1 MSCPCVPEAL
11 EETCDAPLNVAI
23 AAPRPPCHR
32 QQTVA
37 TGPSPRVSLAEPG
50 VHAVIGADDAL
61 VRGVE
66 QLRRHEDALAADV
79 YRGLLELDWFTT
91 LDADLRSWIQLLVQR
106 QVHVFLE
113 QLDRGEAARPELT
126 FLTAN
131 SGRRQSITLEQST
144 ALIQQGCRT
153 LVDRCGRLVDPPSV
167 LAVVLQAEAFLRE
180 TAFEVAK
187 IYARSAERRGA
198 AEARQ
203 QARLVSA
210 LVDDLPPAVL
220 TARAAGLVPAS
231 GQLRVVGIVT
241 HEAPTAVLAVLQWRA
256 RRESLPFVAAV
267 QGDAVLAVT
276 ADDVP
281 VLERVLPEDSVRV
294 AVLGRAAD
302 GVTRLQPSVRE
313 VLSSLRALP
322 ARRGTERVVTA
333 DDLLAER
340 AMCGDEAAKAALH
353 QRCVVPLLG
362 AGGDLLET
370 VEALLEANGVL
381 EMVARGLPAHVNTVR
396 YRLGRVVA
404 LTGRDP
410 RRLRDACEFHL
421 ALVHHRLATAAG
433 TPP

>member
-1 MSCPCVPEAL
+1 MS
-11 EETCDAPLNVAI
+11 
-23 AAPRPPCHR
+23 AASARL
-32 QQTVA
+32 
-37 TGPSPRVSLAEPG
+37 SLAG
-50 VHAVIGADDAL
+50 AGGRAVIGADDAL

-66 QLRRHEDALAADV
+66 QLRQHEDALAADV
-79 YRGLLELDWFTT
+79 FRGLLELDWFPT
-91 LDADLRSWIQLLVQR
+91 LDADHRSWIQLLVQR

-126 FLTAN
+126 FLKTN
-131 SGRRQSITLEQST
+131 PGRRHAITLEQST
-144 ALIQQGCRT
+144 SLVQQGCRT
-153 LVDRCGRLVDPPSV
+153 LVERCGQLVDPPSV
-167 LAVVLQAEAFLRE
+167 LAVVRQAEAFLRE

-210 LVDDLPPAVL
+210 LVDELPAEVL
-220 TARAAGLVPAS
+220 TARAAGLVPDTGS
-231 GQLRVVGIVT
+231 LRVVGIVT
-241 HEAPTAVLAVLQWRA
+241 HEAPTAVLAELHWRA

-267 QGDAVLAVT
+267 HGDAILAVT
-276 ADDVP
+276 ADDVAG
-281 VLERVLPEDSVRV
+281 LTRALPADSVRV

-302 GVTRLQPSVRE
+302 GVTRLTPSVRE

-322 ARRGTERVVTA
+322 AHRGTERVVTA

-340 AMCGDEAAKAALH
+340 AMCGDEAAKEALH
-353 QRCVVPLLG
+353 ERCVAPLLK

-381 EMVARGLPAHVNTVR
+381 ELVARGLPAHVNTVR

-421 ALVHHRLATAAG
+421 ALVHHRLTGPDGSSA
-433 TPP
+433 

>member
-1 MSCPCVPEAL
+1 MPAPSRSRAPAPERS
-11 EETCDAPLNVAI
+11 V
-23 AAPRPPCHR
+23 R
-32 QQTVA
+32 
-37 TGPSPRVSLAEPG
+37 
-50 VHAVIGADDAL
+50 AVLGADDAL

-79 YRGLLELDWFTT
+79 YRGLLELDWFPT

-131 SGRRQSITLEQST
+131 SAHRQSITLEQST
-144 ALIQQGCRT
+144 ALVQQGCRT
-153 LVDRCGRLVDPPSV
+153 LVDRCGALVDPPSV

-203 QARLVSA
+203 QARLISA
-210 LVDDLPPAVL
+210 LVDELPPAVL
-220 TARAAGLVPAS
+220 TARAAGLVPAT
-231 GQLRVVGIVT
+231 GPLRAVGIVT
-241 HEAPTAVLAVLQWRA
+241 REAPTAALADLHWRA
-256 RRESLPFVAAV
+256 RRESLPLVAAV
-267 QGDAVLAVT
+267 QGDAVLGVM

-281 VLERVLPEDSVRV
+281 ALVRALPEASVRV
-294 AVLGRAAD
+294 AVLGRAVD
-302 GVTRLQPSVRE
+302 GVPRLLPSVRE

-322 ARRGTERVVTA
+322 AHRGTERVVTA
-333 DDLLAER
+333 EDLLAER
-340 AMCGDEAAKAALH
+340 AMCGDEAAKEALH
-353 QRCVVPLLG
+353 ARCVVPLLS

-381 EMVARGLPAHVNTVR
+381 EIVARGLPAHVNTVR

-421 ALVHHRLATAAG
+421 ALVHHRLTTAPGSTA
-433 TPP
+433 